1 MKIHLRQIPV
11 EGLHLEG
18 VEEADLLDIEE
29 PAVGSLGPI
38 RYSLDAGISGNGLF
52 ASGTLETEVELRCV
66 RCLESFQ
73 FPIRV
78 DDFAVQVELGGAE
91 TVDLTPF
98 IREDILLGLPAHPR
112 CDWGEKKICRGAG
125 EWKTPS
131 EKTGESNT
139 SRGAAADAW
148 EALDKLRVKTTE

>member
-18 VEEADLLDIEE
+18 IEERDLLDIQE
-29 PAVGSLGPI
+29 PGIGPAGPI
-38 RYSLDAGISGNGLF
+38 HYSLDAGISGDGLF

-66 RCLESFQ
+66 RCLETFK

-78 DDFAVQVELGGAE
+78 EDFAVQVELTGAE
-91 TVDLTPF
+91 TVDLTPY
-98 IREDILLGLPAHPR
+98 IREDILLCLPAHPR
-112 CDWGEKKICRGAG
+112 CDWREKICRGAG

-131 EKTGESNT
+131 EKTEQT
-139 SRGAAADAW
+139 ERKAAVDAW

>member
-29 PAVGSLGPI
+29 PCVGPMGPI
-38 RYSLDAGISGNGLF
+38 HYSLDVGISEDGLF
-52 ASGTLETEVELRCV
+52 ASGTLETEIALQCV
-66 RCLESFQ
+66 RCLETFQ
-73 FPIRV
+73 YPIRV
-78 DDFAVQVELGGAE
+78 KNFAVQVELGGAE

-112 CDWGEKKICRGAG
+112 CDWSEKICRGAG

-131 EKTGESNT
+131 EKAGEPEAT
-139 SRGAAADAW
+139 TAADAW